1 MIHRESSVSKGFRE
15 PDSLSCPSLHVKSAR
30 LTGNSLAHIEVIIV
44 AQTHVSK
51 NNNGES
57 RGKRG
62 EDAVFNLTSSKD
74 IPIRDERY
82 DMDAGLERFQKETG
96 INFLDAIRNK
106 RTIVKKLVDGS
117 DHQDTDD
124 DELENQRIYGPFQER
139 LIRESD

>member
-1 MIHRESSVSKGFRE
+1 MILRAG
-15 PDSLSCPSLHVKSAR
+15 
-30 LTGNSLAHIEVIIV
+30 IV
-44 AQTHVSK
+44 AIHLIIMSSRCEYRIEQMAKLLLRHLTKIRGGDTMTPKDKRH
-51 NNNGES
+51 NEES

-62 EDAVFNLTSSKD
+62 EDAMFNLTSSKD
-74 IPIRDERY
+74 TPIRDERY

-117 DHQDTDD
+117 DNHDTDD